1 MAEQIVLE
9 VSREQLEEARKQLA
23 AMGLPIT
30 GDIGVV
36 SRNGYEATYLY
47 TASEQLLT
55 LTLAKKPWYIPAS
68 ALRSRLLAAVEPYGI
83 HERKG

>member
-9 VSREQLEEARKQLA
+9 VTREQLEEARRKLA
-23 AMGLPIT
+23 EMGLPLT
-30 GDIGVV
+30 GDVGAVA
-36 SRNGYEATYLY
+36 RNGYEGTYLY
-47 TASEQLLT
+47 ADGLLT

-83 HERKG
+83 KEKRG